1 MSQLTP
7 SQEIIA
13 KDIHGHEWS
22 FKHTLRGDHS
32 IFHFKICEY
41 LSLIY
46 ILFTK
51 NQLGTPKKH
60 LFTSGWNEFAKGK
73 KLVAG
78 DSFVFL
84 RYIYLFCHFRSISFL
99 EFIF

>member
-22 FKHTLRGDHS
+22 FKHTSRGDHS

-41 LSLIY
+41 LLLIY
-46 ILFTK
+46 SSFKQSTRYTK
-51 NQLGTPKKH
+51 K
-60 LFTSGWNEFAKGK
+60 TSFHMW
-73 KLVAG
+73 
-78 DSFVFL
+78 
-84 RYIYLFCHFRSISFL
+84 L
-99 EFIF
+99 E

>member
-22 FKHTLRGDHS
+22 FKHTLRGDNS

-41 LSLIY
+41 LLLIY
-46 ILFTK
+46 
-51 NQLGTPKKH
+51 
-60 LFTSGWNEFAKGK
+60 S
-73 KLVAG
+73 
-78 DSFVFL
+78 S
-84 RYIYLFCHFRSISFL
+84 
-99 EFIF
+99 